1 MDKYSQSTVP
11 CHPNGSRTI
20 APNPNHNH
28 NPNGGGGGEG
38 GAIVRTPTQTHQ
50 ITVLKCISHGLMFSL
65 LSKNCE
71 IVEFFIRDNLLRITY
86 LKGTSDCNIVH

>member
-28 NPNGGGGGEG
+28 NPNGGGGGG
-38 GAIVRTPTQTHQ
+38 GGGG
-50 ITVLKCISHGLMFSL
+50 GLSGHPP
-65 LSKNCE
+65 KH
-71 IVEFFIRDNLLRITY
+71 IR
-86 LKGTSDCNIVH
+86 